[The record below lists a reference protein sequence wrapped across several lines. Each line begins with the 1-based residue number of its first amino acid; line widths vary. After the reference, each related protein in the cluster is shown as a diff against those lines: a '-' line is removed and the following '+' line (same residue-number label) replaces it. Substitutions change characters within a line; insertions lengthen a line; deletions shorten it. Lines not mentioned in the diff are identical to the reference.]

1 MTQLSLCSACIVSSY
16 PLHPDPLCQS
26 SVGGAHGVP
35 RTPHQASPCLGSC
48 MLGTRCHPRASGFPS
63 CPPCMALSGPSFAL
77 RSLWGKDC
85 RKAPG
90 KHQTWRSS
98 CQLFPPAPAAFTSS
112 SRAHTHLPQLLSAQP
127 HHSPANAG
135 ISLAAGAGLG
145 AQRHPAGAGQLAHTL
160 GAGVSAQCLPI
171 ACRCQCRCGA
181 FSTW

>member
-1 MTQLSLCSACIVSSY
+1 MSKQCGRSSRCAQNK
-16 PLHPDPLCQS
+16 HEQTRC
-26 SVGGAHGVP
+26 ATKHG
-35 RTPHQASPCLGSC
+35 LGSC
-48 MLGTRCHPRASGFPS
+48 MLGTRCHARASGFPS

-145 AQRHPAGAGQLAHTL
+145 AQDTRQVPGSSHTHLEQVYLHSVCQLPVAVSAVVERLAHGGGL
-160 GAGVSAQCLPI
+160 DNH
-171 ACRCQCRCGA
+171 
-181 FSTW
+181 